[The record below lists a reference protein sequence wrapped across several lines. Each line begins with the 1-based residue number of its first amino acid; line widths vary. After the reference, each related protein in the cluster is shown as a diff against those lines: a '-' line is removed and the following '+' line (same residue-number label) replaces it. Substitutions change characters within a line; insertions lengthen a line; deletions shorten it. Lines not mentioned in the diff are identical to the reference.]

1 MGVDVK
7 MKTLLCIFSGVIVCT
22 VLTAPLSSAEDMG
35 LVTVQELRQMLSNSN
50 VIVVDVRAQ
59 SDWDNSDNRITGAL
73 RENPKNVTFWMHNY
87 PSNKKL
93 IFYCD

>member
-1 MGVDVK
+1 
-7 MKTLLCIFSGVIVCT
+7 MKTLLRNFSCVCIFT
-22 VLTAPLSSAEDMG
+22 VLTASLLMAGDVNPI
-35 LVTVQELRQMLSNSN
+35 TVKELTQILLNPD

-59 SDWDNSDNRITGAL
+59 RDWDNSDTRIKGAL
-73 RENPKNVTFWMHNY
+73 REDPENVTFWMHNY